1 MTNCRGH
8 VRVGNSIGLNSLLL
22 AWSVI
27 VKEGGVSCES
37 LSSDD
42 EVLAIIQEGYA
53 NKLTHC
59 CSILHLV
66 ADSSSIAIII
76 FFFPSSSPTSWR
88 GIMFSLVTM
97 WEQRCVNE
105 WGKGNMSSDRENY
118 LHSFMFAWLGV
129 VREKVRVDRVRKKEG
144 SSFWISWEE
153 LDDIFP
159 QILGAQQSSYFSII
173 Q

>member
-1 MTNCRGH
+1 M
-8 VRVGNSIGLNSLLL
+8 RVGNSIGLNPLLL

-42 EVLAIIQEGYA
+42 EVQAIIEEGYA

-76 FFFPSSSPTSWR
+76 FFFSFFLSHFMG
-88 GIMFSLVTM
+88 GIMVL
-97 WEQRCVNE
+97 
-105 WGKGNMSSDRENY
+105 SSDN
-118 LHSFMFAWLGV
+118 V
-129 VREKVRVDRVRKKEG
+129 
-144 SSFWISWEE
+144 
-153 LDDIFP
+153 
-159 QILGAQQSSYFSII
+159 
-173 Q
+173 